1 MKLLKHEITNET
13 QVIEILGW
21 YTARSVL
28 LHGEKMSLKP
38 WLAIVLV
45 KVSQK
50 NILWGKC
57 LTTSTSLEPH
67 IFLMGW
73 L

>member
-13 QVIEILGW
+13 QVIETLGW

-28 LHGEKMSLKP
+28 LHGEKMSLQP
-38 WLAIVLV
+38 WLAILLV

-50 NILWGKC
+50 NILWGKF

-67 IFLMGW
+67 IFLMG
-73 L
+73 